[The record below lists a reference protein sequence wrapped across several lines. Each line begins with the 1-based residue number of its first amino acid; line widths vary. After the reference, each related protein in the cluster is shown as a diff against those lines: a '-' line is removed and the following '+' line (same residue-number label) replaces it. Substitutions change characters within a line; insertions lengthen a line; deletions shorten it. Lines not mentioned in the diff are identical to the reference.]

1 VNRDATESTRNSFP
15 TTSQTWDLES
25 LYPGG
30 ADSEV
35 FEAFTDD
42 LDAVLDVVG
51 QEVEALEPLS
61 DTSDKRIFEAWAAAL
76 DHRQR
81 AQALMR
87 EAMAYTRCLSAAHAD
102 DPQAQQLHA
111 RVSQLYSK
119 LEQIEVTLQNGLRET
134 SDEALDALLERDELD
149 GMELYVRELRRDA
162 GLQMDFQ
169 LESLA
174 VDLNEH
180 GLHRWGQL
188 YDRVTGEMEVTVE
201 EADSEGSADSMS
213 VGQAKNLLS
222 DSTRATRRAAFDGLQ
237 RAWEQESTVLAATL
251 DGIVGSLE
259 TLYERRGYD
268 ELTGPLNQ
276 NRIERSTLEA
286 LLEAA
291 ESVEGELRT
300 YLELKADAVGV
311 DRLEWYDRQAPVGE
325 TDDAHISWEDAQS
338 FVVENIEGFSEPM
351 AEFYRH
357 ALSRHWVEAEDR
369 SGKGQ
374 GAFCSTLPVS
384 NEIRVFMT
392 YGGSMS
398 NLLTL
403 AHELGHAWHGWLMRD
418 LPASARNVPMTL
430 AESASTLSEKL
441 VESAALQRAEGDRE
455 LHLLDE
461 RLQRA
466 TTFLLDI
473 PARFRLERAMHRE
486 ARRGSLTAEKLG
498 EMAVE
503 AFRSTFGDAVASFD
517 THFWAS
523 KLHYFITRLRFYNF
537 PYSFGYLFS
546 KGLYQRATG
555 EGPLDADTIDDL
567 LVDSGRYTAE
577 DLAQRYLG
585 ADLGTVD
592 FWKDAVADVG
602 KDVAR
607 YQQLV

>member
-1 VNRDATESTRNSFP
+1 VTVNRDAAESFP
-15 TTSQTWDLES
+15 TSSETWDLER

-35 FEAFTDD
+35 FNAFVDD

-51 QEVEALEPLS
+51 QEVDALAPLQTPS
-61 DTSDKRIFEAWAAAL
+61 NDDILQAWAAAL

-87 EAMAYTRCLSAAHAD
+87 EAMGYTRCLSAAHAD
-102 DPQAQQLHA
+102 DPEAQQLHA

-119 LEQIEVTLQNGLRET
+119 LEQIEVTLQNGLRQTDDET
-134 SDEALDALLERDELD
+134 LDALLSKPELD

-162 GLQMDFQ
+162 GLQMPYE

-174 VDLNEH
+174 VELNEY

-188 YDRVTGEMEVTVE
+188 YDRVTGEMEVGVDGE
-201 EADSEGSADSMS
+201 SMS
-213 VGQAKNLLS
+213 VGQANNLLS
-222 DSTRATRRAAFDGLQ
+222 DSDRSTRRAAFDGLQ
-237 RAWEQESTVLAATL
+237 AAWDEQSTVLSTTL
-251 DGIVGSLE
+251 DAIVGSLE
-259 TLYERRGYD
+259 TLYDRRGYD
-268 ELTGPLNQ
+268 ELTVPLNQ

-286 LLEAA
+286 LLQAA
-291 ESVEGELRT
+291 EGAQDDLHR
-300 YLELKADAVGV
+300 YLQLKADVLGV
-311 DRLEWYDRQAPVGE
+311 DRLEWYDRQAPVGQTE
-325 TDDAHISWEDAQS
+325 DAHISWERAQS
-338 FVVENIEGFSEPM
+338 FIVENIEGFSEPM

-357 ALSRHWVEAEDR
+357 ALRHRWVEAEDR
-369 SGKGQ
+369 DGKAQ
-374 GAFCSTLPVS
+374 GGFCTTFPVS
-384 NEIRVFMT
+384 KEIRIFMT

-403 AHELGHAWHGWLMRD
+403 AHELGHAWHGWLMRE
-418 LPASARNVPMTL
+418 LPAAARIVPMTL

-441 VESAALQRAEGDRE
+441 VESAAMRRADGDRE

-486 ARRGSLTAEKLG
+486 ARRGQLTAEKLG
-498 EMAVE
+498 EMAVN

-517 THFWAS
+517 KHFWAS

-546 KGLYQRATG
+546 KGLYQRAAG
-555 EGPLDADTIDDL
+555 EGDVDAATIDDL
-567 LVDSGRYTAE
+567 LVDSGRVTAE
-577 DLAQRYLG
+577 ELADRYLG
-585 ADLGTVD
+585 ADLSEVD
-592 FWKDAVADVG
+592 FWEDAVGDIAGDVN
-602 KDVAR
+602 R
-607 YQQLV
+607 YEQLA